1 MLIFTFFVMSVKK
14 WKKNMWPKNVC
25 QIMADEICLSI
36 WTLLI
41 KAKESS
47 FICTNSRAIIW
58 EINEILH
65 LFHKISNLKE
75 CLQGEQISSLV

>member
-1 MLIFTFFVMSVKK
+1 MLVFKFFVMSVEE
-14 WKKNMWPKNVC
+14 WKKNMWQKNFC

-36 WTLLI
+36 WILLI

-58 EINEILH
+58 EINEMLH
-65 LFHKISNLKE
+65 LFHKISNLKK